1 MFKNTLLL
9 LATAITVEASTLET
23 FDALVIGTHQDS
35 NEYFVNI
42 PSKTF
47 AEKKSEQIQLN
58 DEHFIKAMSE
68 LHGKKIHQ
76 LRIRKSQIT
85 DSGLDALSSF
95 ATIKKLELSN
105 SLITDEGIKKIVS
118 FCPQLEQLN
127 IWGCSKVTDKGLI
140 HLRDLWKLNKL
151 HAFGTSITWDGANK
165 HRGVMQSMA
174 ANENLTIHVGG
185 NKPTLYAFRMEELW
199 KRTYQTNTYQGKL
212 NPDYKIEIIG
222 AKKETSKKYEDDL
235 AREKD
240 GPILNGD

>member
-23 FDALVIGTHQDS
+23 FDALVMGTHQGSD
-35 NEYFVNI
+35 EYFVNI

-47 AEKKSEQIQLN
+47 AEKNSEQIQLN
-58 DEHFIKAMSE
+58 DEHFIKAMNE
-68 LHGKKIHQ
+68 LDGKKINQ

-85 DSGLDALSSF
+85 DSGLDILSKF
-95 ATIKKLELSN
+95 PTIKKLELSN

-127 IWGCSKVTDKGLI
+127 IWGCSKVTDKALI

-151 HAFGTSITWDGANK
+151 HAFGTSISWDAANK

-174 ANENLTIHVGG
+174 ANENLSIHVGI
-185 NKPTLYAFRMEELW
+185 NKPTLYAFKMEKLW
-199 KRTYQTNTYQGKL
+199 KQTYQTNTFQGKL
-212 NPDYKIEIIG
+212 NPKFKADIVK
-222 AKKETSKKYEDDL
+222 
-235 AREKD
+235 
-240 GPILNGD
+240 